1 MSIINKNIEYW
12 LNTLSS
18 LQHNII
24 QYLTLNPNADYK
36 AISKYVDKDRITIK
50 QSIDTLIKKR
60 YVKKEKVYPDRERSK
75 LVFNLTHKGL
85 IYSITFLEE
94 KINNLKNLKDN
105 QFQEFLKY
113 LIEIPKPKE
122 FERFKAT
129 ICLGFMNYD
138 LFRDD
143 GNMIC
148 ENEYDI
154 TKQMFRI
161 FLLHKT
167 EDKNFDIEKLLLP
180 EESGFDFMRKNY
192 NSNQLLKEILTKLKE
207 NIEKSLISLSSW

>member
-154 TKQMFRI
+154 AKQMFRI

-207 NIEKSLISLSSW
+207 NIEKSLISLSS

>member
-1 MSIINKNIEYW
+1 MINKNIESW

-18 LQHNII
+18 LQHSII

-50 QSIDTLIKKR
+50 QSIDTLIKKN
-60 YVKKEKVYPDRERSK
+60 YIKKEKVYPNRERSK

-85 IYSITFLEE
+85 IYSVAFLDG
-94 KINNLKNLKDN
+94 KTNILKNLNDS
-105 QFQEFLKY
+105 QFQGFLKY

-122 FERFKAT
+122 AERFKALV
-129 ICLGFMNYD
+129 CLGFMNYD
-138 LFRDD
+138 LFKDD
-143 GNMIC
+143 GSMIC

-154 TKQMFRI
+154 AKQMFRI

-167 EDKNFDIEKLLLP
+167 QDKYFDIEKLFLP

-192 NSNQLLKEILTKLKE
+192 NTNPLLKEIFIKLKE
-207 NIEKSLISLSSW
+207 NIEKSLISLSS